1 MLADPVSLLPALGG
15 WVLAA
20 VACHGLH
27 RVRSPV
33 PLLARGFADLHRRP
47 AACPA
52 GPRPAP
58 CSSAS
63 SSPPRPWATKPGTG
77 SGRRFGPRLFRPGAR
92 VLKTDY
98 LHRAEAFFD
107 RHGGKALVL
116 ARFVPIVR
124 TFVPLAAGAAGYTYR
139 KFLLWNIAGALLWGG
154 GMTLA
159 GSMLGQVPFV
169 AGHVDL
175 LAILIVAVSL
185 LPVGAALLPRHR
197 RAGGSGPAG
206 QDQVQEPTAGT

>member
-20 VACHGLH
+20 VAAMVFIESGVLFPFLPGDSLIFTAGLLH
-27 RVRSPV
+27 AQLGLAL
-33 PLLARGFADLHRRP
+33 PLLIAVIV
-47 AACPA
+47 AAA
-52 GPRPAP
+52 ALGDQVGY
-58 CSSAS
+58 
-63 SSPPRPWATKPGTG
+63 WL
-77 SGRRFGPRLFRPGAR
+77 GRRFGRRLFRPSAR

-185 LPVGAALLPRHR
+185 LPVGAALLRHR